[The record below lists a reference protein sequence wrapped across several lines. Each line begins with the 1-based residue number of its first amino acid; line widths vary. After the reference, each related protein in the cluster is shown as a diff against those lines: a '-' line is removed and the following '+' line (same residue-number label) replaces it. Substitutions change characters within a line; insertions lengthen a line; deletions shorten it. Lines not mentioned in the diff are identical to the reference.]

1 MKNTKTCS
9 MFEQRDV
16 KDKFVPY
23 IPSIIVSL
31 LYLFGLNKEQ
41 ILKDL
46 LKGTAI

>member
-1 MKNTKTCS
+1 

-31 LYLFGLNKEQ
+31 FGLNKEQ